1 MKLSTSG
8 KQYDIRFQRSQ
19 FNANKLYF
27 WNFILIQNWGFAS
40 GLDYRS
46 LESAI

>member
-1 MKLSTSG
+1 MLKLLLSAIDYVIIVGTAMKLSTSG

-27 WNFILIQNWGFAS
+27 
-40 GLDYRS
+40 
-46 LESAI
+46 